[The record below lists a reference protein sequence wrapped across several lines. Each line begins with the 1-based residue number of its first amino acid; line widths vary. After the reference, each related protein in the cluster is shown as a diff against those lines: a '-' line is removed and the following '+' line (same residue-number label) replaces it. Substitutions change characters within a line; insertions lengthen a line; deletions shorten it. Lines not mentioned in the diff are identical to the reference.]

1 MIYLILQYIKRM
13 VYKMNITKKIK
24 LLLVENEMT
33 ATQLAKKIGTTQSN
47 LSKKMKNE
55 SYTISDLEKIAEVL
69 NMELIVDFKSKN

>member
-1 MIYLILQYIKRM
+1 
-13 VYKMNITKKIK
+13 MNITKKIK

-55 SYTISDLEKIAEVL
+55 SYTLSDLEKIAEAL
-69 NMELIVDFKSKN
+69 NLKLIIEFKEN

>member
-1 MIYLILQYIKRM
+1 M

-33 ATQLAKKIGTTQSN
+33 ATQLAEKIGTTQSN

-55 SYTISDLEKIAEVL
+55 SYSVSDLEKIAEVL
-69 NMELIVDFKSKN
+69 NMELIIDFRTKN

>member
-1 MIYLILQYIKRM
+1 M

-33 ATQLAKKIGTTQSN
+33 ATQLAEKIGTTQSN

-55 SYTISDLEKIAEVL
+55 SYTVSDLEKIAEVL
-69 NMELIVDFKSKN
+69 NMELIIEFKSKI

>member
-1 MIYLILQYIKRM
+1 M

-33 ATQLAKKIGTTQSN
+33 ATQLAEKIGTTQSN

-55 SYTISDLEKIAEVL
+55 TYTVSDLDKIAEEL
-69 NMELIVDFKSKN
+69 NMELIIDFKPKN

>member
-1 MIYLILQYIKRM
+1 
-13 VYKMNITKKIK
+13 MNITKKIK

-55 SYTISDLEKIAEVL
+55 SYTISDLEKIAEAL
-69 NMELIVDFKSKN
+69 NLELIIDFKLKN

>member
-1 MIYLILQYIKRM
+1 M

-33 ATQLAKKIGTTQSN
+33 ATQLAEKIGTTQSN

-55 SYTISDLEKIAEVL
+55 TYTVSDLEKIAEEL
-69 NMELIVDFKSKN
+69 NMELIIDFKSKN

>member
-1 MIYLILQYIKRM
+1 
-13 VYKMNITKKIK
+13 MNITKKIK

-33 ATQLAKKIGTTQSN
+33 ATQLAEKIGTTQSN

-69 NMELIVDFKSKN
+69 DMELIIDFKLKK